1 MPRRLRD
8 IIPPASRMWDSG
20 RRFGLERVLGEFRSQ
35 LDRSGRSTIIRADL
49 RLTLINQFY
58 APDLSPT
65 AHLCASLA
73 EHRASMG
80 DEVTVI
86 CGRGGYMKQVE
97 AGQSNGVR
105 VMRVWTAQ
113 LGSRGLLTRLLDWI
127 TFYVVAMFGA
137 AILPRQDLIVCL
149 TTPPYIVLAGLLQK
163 LFHPKTRLVLWNMDC
178 YPEAVER
185 TGMLPAGGLISDLLR
200 ALNRAIF
207 RRVDELI
214 CLDSAMRQLLLSQYK
229 PRDRELPCDV
239 IPNWE
244 RLALF
249 PAESRHTPWEDPI
262 VKSLQ
267 GRFVVLYLG
276 NAGYG
281 HEFATMIE
289 AADRLRAEPIT
300 FLFVGGGAM
309 RARVEAHGA
318 GPGFIEFP
326 LSRLCRQGSNACRDG
341 NCGLA
346 LITLENYAA
355 GVMSPSKLHSNLAMG
370 LPILYVGPAG
380 TNVDEAIARFAC
392 GTSVRPGDVEGAVRF
407 LRGLM
412 HDRAKQAELRCRAER
427 LSKRPIAIDRLFP
440 GLTQCL
446 PGYGTPAGRV
456 TSPPR

>member
-1 MPRRLRD
+1 M
-8 IIPPASRMWDSG
+8 
-20 RRFGLERVLGEFRSQ
+20 
-35 LDRSGRSTIIRADL
+35 

-58 APDLSPT
+58 TPDLSPT

-73 EHRASMG
+73 EHRAAMG

-105 VMRVWTAQ
+105 VIRVWTAQ
-113 LGSRGLLTRLLDWI
+113 LGSRGLLTRLIDWL
-127 TFYVVAMFGA
+127 TFYVVAMFRA
-137 AILPRQDLIVCL
+137 AILPRQDVIICL

-163 LFHPKTRLVLWNMDC
+163 LFHPKTRLMLWNMDC

-185 TGMLPAGGLISDLLR
+185 TGMLPAGGLISDTLR

-207 RRVDELI
+207 QRLDALI
-214 CLDSAMRQLLLSQYK
+214 CLDSAMKQLLLSQYK
-229 PRDRELPCDV
+229 PHDRELPCEI

-244 RLALF
+244 RLSLF
-249 PAESRHTPWEDPI
+249 PAESPHKPWDDPI
-262 VKSLQ
+262 VKSLE

-289 AADRLRAEPIT
+289 AADRLRDEPIT

-309 RARVEAHGA
+309 RAWIEAQARDRG
-318 GPGFIEFP
+318 
-326 LSRLCRQGSNACRDG
+326 LSSLLFQDYVAKDQTPAVMATADC
-341 NCGLA
+341 A

-370 LPILYVGPAG
+370 LPILYIGPTG
-380 TNVDEAIARFAC
+380 TNVDEAIAGFAC
-392 GTSVRPGDVEGAVRF
+392 GTSVRPGDVEAAVKF

-412 HDRAKQAELRCRAER
+412 HDRTKQGELRRSARKAFEEAYCDQQ
-427 LSKRPIAIDRLFP
+427 S
-440 GLTQCL
+440 L
-446 PGYGTPAGRV
+446 PRFDAVFARICDTGR
-456 TSPPR
+456 R

>member
-1 MPRRLRD
+1 M
-8 IIPPASRMWDSG
+8 
-20 RRFGLERVLGEFRSQ
+20 
-35 LDRSGRSTIIRADL
+35 

-58 APDLSPT
+58 TPDLSPT

-73 EHRASMG
+73 EHRAAMG

-86 CGRGGYMKQVE
+86 CGRGGYIKQVE

-105 VMRVWTAQ
+105 VIRVWTAQ
-113 LGSRGLLTRLLDWI
+113 LGSRGLLTRLIDWL
-127 TFYVVAMFGA
+127 TFYVVAMFRA
-137 AILPRQDLIVCL
+137 AILPRQDVIICL

-185 TGMLPAGGLISDLLR
+185 TDMVPAGGLISDVLR

-207 RRVDELI
+207 QRIDELI
-214 CLDSAMRQLLLSQYK
+214 CLDSAMKDLLLSQYK
-229 PRDRELPCDV
+229 PRDRELPCEI

-244 RLALF
+244 RLSLF
-249 PAESRHTPWEDPI
+249 PADSPHKPWDDPI

-289 AADRLRAEPIT
+289 AADRLRGEPIT

-309 RARVEAHGA
+309 RRWIEAQARRRG
-318 GPGFIEFP
+318 
-326 LSRLCRQGSNACRDG
+326 LSNFLFHDYVAKDQTPAVMATADC
-341 NCGLA
+341 A

-370 LPILYVGPAG
+370 LPILYIGPTG

-392 GTSVRPGDVEGAVRF
+392 GTSVRPGDVEGTVKF
-407 LRGLM
+407 LRSLM
-412 HDRAKQAELRCRAER
+412 HDRTKQAELRRCAR
-427 LSKRPIAIDRLFP
+427 LAFEEAYCDRQTLPRFDAILARMRE
-440 GLTQCL
+440 QQ
-446 PGYGTPAGRV
+446 
-456 TSPPR
+456 